1 MEMDAK
7 TKDAI
12 IRGAKALD
20 AASFAMSFMAQQE
33 SGPLAEMFAIWLM
46 EEADRL
52 AIWSNA
58 ANETMTLLIPFG
70 KYAITYSPVCSWSLP
85 SSPSP
90 CSGPKLQEL
99 WDAIASGINSL

>member
-1 MEMDAK
+1 MKMDAK

-46 EEADRL
+46 GEADRL
-52 AIWSNA
+52 ADLVKCGERDDDA
-58 ANETMTLLIPFG
+58 PD
-70 KYAITYSPVCSWSLP
+70 SLR
-85 SSPSP
+85 
-90 CSGPKLQEL
+90 
-99 WDAIASGINSL
+99 